1 MRVLFLFVLC
11 SAFFA
16 ASLKAQNLQDLNLT
30 GVSQRENGHW
40 YAARQTFSAAKSE
53 ARRNND
59 WDAFVQNTIRES
71 EVLAWAMKPDSA
83 RQVLL
88 QTERACARQ
97 FGEADPLVWRLK
109 TFRLE
114 VQQIDGAGDKVLKES
129 EGILEYWKARGKDG
143 VFDLALT
150 HLYIGKIRSDVGDFG
165 GAAPELEAA
174 VLTLKRKPDQFRFEL
189 QDAYAFLGNVYLF
202 QGRFEDAKKY
212 LRTAEN
218 LAGEIHPAP
227 HFRTANVARLYATI
241 DALKGA
247 VDPDTTR
254 SKQALGLALTKY
266 EQVLR
271 QLDPYPECNNLRAM
285 LYSNISL
292 MYGRLKNFDASITAA
307 KQAQDLYEKGFG
319 KRHVRLVKVFSN
331 LGIAYETKLNY
342 QKSYEYALEAV
353 KCLAP
358 TWKPKKKFDLPPLE
372 SFNYKV
378 LFLLKM
384 TELGTYLDL
393 LYVQNKDPKYLE
405 AAYGAYNW
413 VIEAIDRMRNEL
425 DTEDAQFAF
434 QTYAHLPQCYEH
446 AIQTAYALYDLKH
459 DERYLQQALSFME
472 KRKSSVLY
480 ASLQGQEALRFGG
493 IPNDIRTDEKRLKS
507 KLSDARRRFLAL
519 PTNADENERLKLSKE
534 RAEADAQY
542 NSFLR
547 KLAQEYPDYYNIQY
561 STATLDLDEV
571 QSYLSKHKATLLEYH
586 ISTNI
591 DSSAVYI
598 VKITPTERK
607 IFSIRISDYF
617 ADTVTQLLESANNTQ
632 EIIGSANDR
641 HYFNAFTGACY
652 RMFNTLLYPVLSP
665 SDRNLII
672 VADDVLY
679 LLPFEMLLEQP
690 PVAGS
695 GRVNYGAL
703 PWVIRNRS
711 VRYAF
716 STGLMMHPHIA
727 GQARKTLAAFAPTFS
742 GKLLDGE
749 NSRSMSRLRF
759 AHEEATAVAALL
771 GGATYLGEAANKKS
785 LQQIAEEFQ
794 IIHLASHAV
803 TNDKDPL
810 LSYIALGDT
819 GRLHSYELYD
829 WQIRADMAVLS
840 ACNTGQG
847 KLEGGEG
854 VMSIARAFRYAG
866 CPNLLVSLWQ
876 VDDESTRVLMEL
888 FYRHFKSGM
897 PRQEALRQAKLD
909 YLDAKH
915 KVHPYFWAPFV
926 LLGDDET
933 IDGNTGWSWW
943 TIAGLAAGVLLLG
956 GFLAARRRL
965 I

>member
-11 SAFFA
+11 SALFA

-30 GVSQRENGHW
+30 GISQRENGHW

-53 ARRNND
+53 ARRNNE
-59 WDAFVQNTIRES
+59 WDAFVQNTICES

-83 RQVLL
+83 RQML
-88 QTERACARQ
+88 QQGERACAQR
-97 FGEADPLVWRLK
+97 FGNDDPLIWRLK

-114 VQQIDGAGDKVLKES
+114 VQQIDGEGDKVLKES
-129 EGILEYWKARGKDG
+129 QRILEYWKSKGKDG
-143 VFDLALT
+143 VFDLALA

-165 GAAPELEAA
+165 GAVPELETA
-174 VLTLKRKPDQFRFEL
+174 VLTLKRKPEQYRCEL
-189 QDAYAFLGNVYLF
+189 QDAYSFLGNVYLF
-202 QGRFEDAKKY
+202 QGRFDEAKKY
-212 LRTAEN
+212 LKNAEA
-218 LAGEIHPAP
+218 LAVQIHPAP

-241 DALKGA
+241 DALMGNFGVA
-247 VDPDTTR
+247 
-254 SKQALGLALTKY
+254 QTKY
-266 EQVLR
+266 EQALR

-292 MYGRLKNFDASITAA
+292 MSGKQERFDASIAAA

-331 LGIAYETKLNY
+331 LGIAYETQQNY

-405 AAYGAYNW
+405 AAYEAYNW

-493 IPNDIRTDEKRLKS
+493 IPNDIRADEKRLKS

-519 PTNADENERLKLSKE
+519 PANADENERLKVSKE

-542 NSFLR
+542 SSFLR

-571 QSYLSKHKATLLEYH
+571 QSYLAKHKATLLEYH

-591 DSSAVYI
+591 DSSAIYI
-598 VKITPTERK
+598 VKITPKERK
-607 IFSIRISDYF
+607 IFSIRIDDFF
-617 ADTVTQLLESANNTQ
+617 ADTVMQLLKSTSNTQ

-641 HYFNAFTGACY
+641 RYFNTFTGACY

-716 STGLMMHPHIA
+716 STGLMMHPRIA

-749 NSRSMSRLRF
+749 GNRSMSRLRF
-759 AHEEATAVAALL
+759 AHEEATAVASLL
-771 GGATYLGEAANKKS
+771 GGTTYLGEAANKKS
-785 LQQIAEEFQ
+785 LQQIAEEYQ
-794 IIHLASHAV
+794 VIHLASHAV
-803 TNDKDPL
+803 TNDEDPL

-819 GRLHSYELYD
+819 GRLYSYELYD
-829 WQIRADMAVLS
+829 WQIHADMAVLS

-888 FYRHFKSGM
+888 FYRHFKNGM

-933 IDGNTGWSWW
+933 IAGSNSWSWW
-943 TIAGLAAGVLLLG
+943 TIAGLTAGALLLG